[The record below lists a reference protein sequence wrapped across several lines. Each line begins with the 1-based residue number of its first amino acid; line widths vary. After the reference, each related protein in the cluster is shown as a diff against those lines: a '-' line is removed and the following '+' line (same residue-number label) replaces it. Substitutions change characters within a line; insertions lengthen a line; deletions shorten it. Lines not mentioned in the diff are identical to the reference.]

1 MKIKYSV
8 ALIALVLFAVGC
20 GSNQPPKKLKF
31 SGTLEL
37 TEHALGAKVAGRIAT
52 LTVQEG
58 DEVKRGQLLATTDR
72 YEQARKDFD
81 RTQNLVKQGGTT
93 QQSLE
98 YAALALE
105 DQQITSPV
113 DGIVLV
119 KVHEVGETV
128 AAGSPVVVVG
138 DRSQLWVKIFVPEGW
153 INTIQMGQ
161 SATLSF
167 DGLKQSFKGHVSFIA
182 SQAEFTPRN
191 VQTEEE
197 RITQA
202 FAVKVVL
209 DEPPVNLRPGVAAD
223 VVIENGHEK

>member
-1 MKIKYSV
+1 MKIKYTILV
-8 ALIALVLFAVGC
+8 TALILFVLGC
-20 GSNQPPKKLKF
+20 GQNHNPRKMKF

-37 TEHALGAKVAGRIAT
+37 TEHALGAKAAGRITT
-52 LTVQEG
+52 LTVEEG
-58 DEVKRGQLLATTDR
+58 EEVQRGQLLATTDR

-81 RTQNLVKQGGTT
+81 RTQNLVKQGGAT

-98 YAALALE
+98 YAALALD
-105 DQQITSPV
+105 DQQIISPV
-113 DGIVLV
+113 DGVVLV

-128 AAGSPVVVVG
+128 SAGSPVIVIG
-138 DRSQLWVKIFVPEGW
+138 DRSKLWVKIFVPEGW
-153 INTIQMGQ
+153 INKIRMGQ
-161 SATLSF
+161 PATLSF
-167 DGLKQSFKGHVSFIA
+167 DGLKQSFKGHVNFIA

-209 DEPPVNLRPGVAAD
+209 DEPPMNLRPGVAAD
-223 VVIENGHEK
+223 VVIENN